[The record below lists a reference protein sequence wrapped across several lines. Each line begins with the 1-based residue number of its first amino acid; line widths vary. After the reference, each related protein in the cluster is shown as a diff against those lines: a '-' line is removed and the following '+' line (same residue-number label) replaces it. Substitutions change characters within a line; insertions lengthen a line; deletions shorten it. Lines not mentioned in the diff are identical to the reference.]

1 MAYEHKP
8 NEGSLFL
15 NKDRTEDK
23 HANARGSALIGGV
36 EYWVDAW
43 TNTNDAGAKWQK
55 LRFKPKDKR
64 AQEPAAAA
72 PEPFSDDIPF

>member
-8 NEGSLFL
+8 NEGSLFV

-23 HANARGSALIGGV
+23 HANAKGSALIGGV

-43 TNTNDAGAKWQK
+43 TNETDAGAKWQK
-55 LRFKPKDKR
+55 LRFKPKDQQQK
-64 AQEPAAAA
+64 PAAT
-72 PEPFSDDIPF
+72 PEPTPFNDDIPF